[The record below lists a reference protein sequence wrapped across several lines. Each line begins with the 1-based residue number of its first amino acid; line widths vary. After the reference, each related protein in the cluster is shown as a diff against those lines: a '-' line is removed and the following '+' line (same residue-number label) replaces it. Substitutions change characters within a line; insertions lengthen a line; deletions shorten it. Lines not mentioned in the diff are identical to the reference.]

1 MHFVYQPLCI
11 LFIDNHAFCLSTIMH
26 FVYRGV
32 RNFFIDN
39 HAFHLSLP
47 DYMPDSLYQ
56 KIVSLIY

>member
-1 MHFVYQPLCI
+1 
-11 LFIDNHAFCLSTIMH
+11 MH

-32 RNFFIDN
+32 CNFFIDD